1 MPKPVVDWERLYKES
16 SEAMH
21 RAYHEL
27 LDIATHLDDRKE
39 LQNRVWQVANDLLHH
54 K

>member
-1 MPKPVVDWERLYKES
+1 MPKPVMNWERLYKES

-39 LQNRVWQVANDLLHH
+39 LQNRVWRVAGFLMKH